1 MSKMLE
7 IEENPGRETISVN
20 ILKSQ
25 VEYLKRLKKEKNI
38 SISRIVERAL
48 TNSFPESSNN

>member
-25 VEYLKRLKKEKNI
+25 VKYLKRLKKEKNI